1 MRVLP
6 PSHYYTSLV
15 IRSHF
20 GPAERNKVEKERPF
34 HLLYWIAL
42 LTGSCYIQVQPFSSS
57 QIAKRTNWTGQ
68 LLHWTGRAAN
78 AKTFSSALKYTARR
92 CTAWAPEK
100 SIKII
105 IPSPDVCNTTCYV
118 LWTVHKLHLH
128 FFGEN
133 DQNLRKVMTDS
144 SKKVLTWGRGV
155 SKISKKV
162 LTYFMDGPPR
172 LCRAFKWHCSDCVH
186 YRPSFKSV
194 TSASWLTQLLDLI
207 VR

>member
-1 MRVLP
+1 MIYIPAIYFLSEQFAIMRVLP

-68 LLHWTGRAAN
+68 LLHWTCRAAN

-128 FFGEN
+128 FLIARLARS
-133 DQNLRKVMTDS
+133 D
-144 SKKVLTWGRGV
+144 
-155 SKISKKV
+155 
-162 LTYFMDGPPR
+162 PR
-172 LCRAFKWHCSDCVH
+172 N
-186 YRPSFKSV
+186 SFV
-194 TSASWLTQLLDLI
+194 
-207 VR
+207 